1 MCKNNIITI
10 LSVSNIS
17 PLNLHHRIS
26 NMQRKL
32 SLIACALQK
41 HPVFLALVQYT
52 DKRTRDIKTGRS
64 HRPDSPTIVD
74 KSPWDALSVFF
85 NWSLKRVLLALT
97 SHPIQCWKSGETES
111 TSFQHCKGVR
121 DEVRQVKLYSHLA
134 CTQKCKL
141 SQDFC
146 PWL

>member
-1 MCKNNIITI
+1 MYTSNIDSLKVYISVSHETHTQLKILQLLGPGYRTCINPWNLLTSCKENMCKNNIITI

-85 NWSLKRVLLALT
+85 N
-97 SHPIQCWKSGETES
+97 
-111 TSFQHCKGVR
+111 
-121 DEVRQVKLYSHLA
+121 
-134 CTQKCKL
+134 
-141 SQDFC
+141 
-146 PWL
+146 